1 MSENVTTRLVKLTAS
16 LMITFLCGCGP
27 QSSNEWKKQDEKLSR
42 MLASKATR
50 EQIETELGR
59 TFYYQK
65 GVTNWEHLEAFLS
78 GDRRTDIREQ
88 MGDSTRVLY
97 HTTAN
102 LMTWVFLD
110 DNERIKNYY
119 LCGQ

>member
-1 MSENVTTRLVKLTAS
+1 MNENVRTRLVKLTAT
-16 LMITFLCGCGP
+16 LMLIFHCGCGP

-50 EQIETELGR
+50 EQIEADLGA
-59 TFYYQK
+59 TTYYQK

-78 GDRRTDIREQ
+78 RDKRTDIRKQ

-97 HTTAN
+97 STTEN
-102 LMTWVFLD
+102 VMTWIFLD
-110 DNERIKNYY
+110 DTERIQNYY